1 MATLTGTL
9 FLTRAILTEVTE
21 NPNDA
26 KTNVVAGTAGGVG
39 GGGSKVDTITQD
51 GEFRTYGNGN
61 TRLILG
67 SAVSRTQSF
76 ALRALTPSQV
86 VAVQSLMGQTVCYRD
101 PYGRRVIG
109 AYLSV
114 AMTDIPFSGTPQAG
128 TLLTDVGLAIQSVTY
143 NEVV

>member
-1 MATLTGTL
+1 MAVLTGTL

-39 GGGSKVDTITQD
+39 GGGSKVDSITQD
-51 GEFRTYGNGN
+51 GAFRQYGNGN
-61 TRLILG
+61 VRLILG
-67 SAVSRTQSF
+67 SAVTRTQTF

-86 VAVQSLMGQTVCYRD
+86 DAVESLVGQTVCYRD
-101 PYGRRVIG
+101 TYGRRVFG

-114 AMTDIPFSGTPQAG
+114 AITDIPFSGTPQAG
-128 TLLTDVGLAIQSVTY
+128 TLLTDVGLTIQSVTY
-143 NEVV
+143 TEVV